1 MSDQLVFTAPSVRSE
16 SVVTY
21 LQGRGV
27 ADESISVVG
36 NTDAISADL
45 PDGGFLENDTVPA
58 VKRGATIG
66 GAMGLLAGLGAVTI
80 APGIILAG
88 AAVALAAT
96 GGASLGAL
104 GASIVGASVPNSLL
118 REYTDAMERGELLI
132 VVKVDTADK
141 KALEA
146 DLTDRFDFLNFHGE
160 LDTSTP
166 IV

>member
-1 MSDQLVFTAPSVRSE
+1 
-16 SVVTY
+16 
-21 LQGRGV
+21 
-27 ADESISVVG
+27 VG
-36 NTDAISADL
+36 HAISADL

-132 VVKVDTADK
+132 VVKVDV
-141 KALEA
+141 L
-146 DLTDRFDFLNFHGE
+146 RQ
-160 LDTSTP
+160 
-166 IV
+166 